1 MAPCQLTTV
10 WIHAFFMSPMLIKI
24 HNPDLHSLIKK
35 PCWKKKNNVQTDL
48 HLVWNRVVSQWRPR
62 VKKKK
67 GKNTAGHRSSLGM
80 KMIFERWDI
89 IFTREKHEEI
99 AHSLERAG
107 LLLRDAGERERDR
120 GGERK
125 RGSRGGS
132 GQKLSVRGSV
142 KRDLLKS
149 W

>member
-1 MAPCQLTTV
+1 MPADHSLGSCLFHEPHVDKNSWFAFPDQKAP
-10 WIHAFFMSPMLIKI
+10 
-24 HNPDLHSLIKK
+24 LIKK
-35 PCWKKKNNVQTDL
+35 NKKKTCKQTVISSETEL
-48 HLVWNRVVSQWRPR
+48 FHNEERGER
-62 VKKKK
+62 KKKK
-67 GKNTAGHRSSLGM
+67 EKNTAGHGSSLGM

-89 IFTREKHEEI
+89 IFTREKHGEI
-99 AHSLERAG
+99 AHSLERVG
-107 LLLRDAGERERDR
+107 LPLRDAGERDRDR

-132 GQKLSVRGSV
+132 GQELSMRGSV

>member
-35 PCWKKKNNVQTDL
+35 PCWKKKKQRA
-48 HLVWNRVVSQWRPR
+48 NRPSPR
-62 VKKKK
+62 LKQSCFTMKTTGKEKK
-67 GKNTAGHRSSLGM
+67 GKNTAGHGSSLGM

>member
-1 MAPCQLTTV
+1 MPADHSLGSCLFHEPHVDKNSWFAFPDQKAP
-10 WIHAFFMSPMLIKI
+10 
-24 HNPDLHSLIKK
+24 LIKK
-35 PCWKKKNNVQTDL
+35 KQKKKRA
-48 HLVWNRVVSQWRPR
+48 NRPSSRLKQSCFTMKSAGKE
-62 VKKKK
+62 KKKR
-67 GKNTAGHRSSLGM
+67 KNTAGHGSSLGM

-89 IFTREKHEEI
+89 IFTREKHGEI
-99 AHSLERAG
+99 AHSLERVG
-107 LLLRDAGERERDR
+107 LPLRDAGERDRDR

-132 GQKLSVRGSV
+132 GQELSMRGSV